1 MIIPIIPI
9 IPIIFAQR
17 VTGLEEDEEEAQM
30 QVAWKAS
37 ARWVCNHCHYP
48 PCSFYCPYPP
58 CSLQCPYLFAF
69 LNCPSFLPFAM
80 PILFLFVCSCSVFV
94 LVTRAL
100 SLCPSSFSFPGL
112 SSCHLQMKI
121 QRSIYFSRGRGRGKP
136 SILMA
141 KEGVKDN
148 LFGFSWQ
155 CNQII
160 FQRHLFW
167 MFSVFLLFCCRFSWY
182 HNSKWCSIKNKNQ
195 KNDTHETEK
204 CQLSASQFWKY
215 PILTG
220 SNSNVVSWCC
230 RI

>member
-1 MIIPIIPI
+1 MYTEGDSKSDAREETTKHSGGERGSHDENIIIPIIIVTTVMI

-17 VTGLEEDEEEAQM
+17 VCGLDEDEEEAQM

-37 ARWVCNHCHYP
+37 ARCLCKH
-48 PCSFYCPYPP
+48 CPYPP
-58 CSLQCPYLFAF
+58 CSFHCPYLFVF
-69 LNCPSFLPFAM
+69 LNCPSFLPFAL
-80 PILFLFVCSCSVFV
+80 PIFFLFVCSCSVFV

-148 LFGFSWQ
+148 LFGF
-155 CNQII
+155 
-160 FQRHLFW
+160 
-167 MFSVFLLFCCRFSWY
+167 
-182 HNSKWCSIKNKNQ
+182 
-195 KNDTHETEK
+195 
-204 CQLSASQFWKY
+204 
-215 PILTG
+215 P
-220 SNSNVVSWCC
+220 
-230 RI
+230 